1 MVQRVLGQATT
12 AMTMDLYGHMVD
24 DNLWQAARVVG
35 SILEASEL
43 SGRPDPGAGEA
54 EAGSN
59 AW

>member
-1 MVQRVLGQATT
+1 MLGQATT